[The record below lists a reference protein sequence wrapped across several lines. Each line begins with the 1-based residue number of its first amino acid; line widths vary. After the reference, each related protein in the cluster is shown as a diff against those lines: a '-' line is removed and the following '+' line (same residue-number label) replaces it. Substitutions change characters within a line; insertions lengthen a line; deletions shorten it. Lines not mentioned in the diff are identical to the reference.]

1 MKKLLLEYASM
12 LAFTI
17 TGLVFGLSFFLL
29 FINFYHMEELVETV
43 DIASYNDTNKA
54 SVENKINQIKN
65 NISVYEQSNYQGSL
79 NIYGLNTVKSRLENC
94 VEIIE
99 SDDMM
104 KYLNLNNI
112 SINDSYN
119 FTVDFR
125 NKILN
130 DCLVMQ
136 VTSMINTDTVEALPS
151 FNLIKP
157 YIQINVNNL
166 LNSYHYVQNNIENSD
181 HYYFTT
187 ETNKT
192 NFFDLVEDSYTDTM
206 NNYQVT
212 LDLLV
217 EISNWYRNVVI
228 GG

>member
-12 LAFTI
+12 LAYTI
-17 TGLVFGLSFFLL
+17 TGLIFGLSFFLL
-29 FINFYHMEELVETV
+29 FINFYHMQELAETV
-43 DIASYNDTNKA
+43 DISAYNITNKT
-54 SVENKINQIKN
+54 SVENKLNLIKN
-65 NISVYEQSNYQGSL
+65 NISVYNQSTYQGSL
-79 NIYGLNTVKSRLENC
+79 NVYGLNTVKSRLENC
-94 VEIIE
+94 IEIIE

>member
-12 LAFTI
+12 LAYTI
-17 TGLVFGLSFFLL
+17 TGLIFGLSFFLL
-29 FINFYHMEELVETV
+29 FINFYHMQELAETV
-43 DIASYNDTNKA
+43 DISAYNITNKT
-54 SVENKINQIKN
+54 SVENKLNLIKN
-65 NISVYEQSNYQGSL
+65 NISVYNQSTYQGSL
-79 NIYGLNTVKSRLENC
+79 NVYGLNTVKSRLENC
-94 VEIIE
+94 IEIIE

-151 FNLIKP
+151 FDLIKP

-192 NFFDLVEDSYTDTM
+192 NFFDLVEDSYADTM

>member
-1 MKKLLLEYASM
+1 MKKILLEYASM
-12 LAFTI
+12 LAFTV
-17 TGLVFGLSFFLL
+17 TGLIFGLSFFLL
-29 FINFYHMEELVETV
+29 FINFYQIEELAETV

-54 SVENKINQIKN
+54 SIETKINQIKN
-65 NISVYEQSNYQGSL
+65 NISVYEQSNYRGSL

-94 VEIIE
+94 IEIIE

-104 KYLNLNNI
+104 KYFDLDQI
-112 SINDSYN
+112 GINDSYN
-119 FTVDFR
+119 FTIDFR
-125 NKILN
+125 NRILN

-136 VTSMINTDTVEALPS
+136 VTSIINTDTVESLPNFS
-151 FNLIKP
+151 LIKP
-157 YIQINVNNL
+157 YIQIDLNNL
-166 LNSYHYVQNNIENSD
+166 LNSYNYVKNNIENSD

-192 NFFDLVEDSYTDTM
+192 NFFDLTEDSYTETM
-206 NNYQVT
+206 NNYQSA

-217 EISNWYRNVVI
+217 EISNWYRYTVI

>member
-12 LAFTI
+12 LAYTI
-17 TGLVFGLSFFLL
+17 TGLIFGLSFFLL
-29 FINFYHMEELVETV
+29 FINFYHMQELAETV
-43 DIASYNDTNKA
+43 DISAYNITNKT
-54 SVENKINQIKN
+54 SVENKLNLIKN
-65 NISVYEQSNYQGSL
+65 NISVYNQSTYQGSL
-79 NIYGLNTVKSRLENC
+79 NVYGLNTVKSRLENC
-94 VEIIE
+94 IEIIE

-192 NFFDLVEDSYTDTM
+192 NFFDLVEDSYADTM

>member
-1 MKKLLLEYASM
+1 MKRILLEYASM

-29 FINFYHMEELVETV
+29 FINFYHMEELAETV

-104 KYLNLNNI
+104 NYFDLDQI
-112 SINDSYN
+112 GINDSYN
-119 FTVDFR
+119 FTLDFR

-136 VTSMINTDTVEALPS
+136 VTSMINTDTVESLPN

-157 YIQINVNNL
+157 YIQIDLDNL
-166 LNSYHYVQNNIENSD
+166 LNSYNYVQNNIENSD

-192 NFFDLVEDSYTDTM
+192 NFFDLVEDSYTETM
-206 NNYQVT
+206 NNYQST

-217 EISNWYRNVVI
+217 EISNWYRYTVI

>member
-1 MKKLLLEYASM
+1 MKRILLEYASM

-29 FINFYHMEELVETV
+29 FINFYHMEELAETV

-217 EISNWYRNVVI
+217 EISNWYRNVVL

>member
-29 FINFYHMEELVETV
+29 FINFYHMKELAETV

-151 FNLIKP
+151 FDLIKP

>member
-1 MKKLLLEYASM
+1 MKKILLEYASM
-12 LAFTI
+12 LAFTV
-17 TGLVFGLSFFLL
+17 TGLVFGLAFFLL
-29 FINFYHMEELVETV
+29 FINFYHMEELAETV

-54 SVENKINQIKN
+54 SIENKINQIKN

-104 KYLNLNNI
+104 NYFDLDQI
-112 SINDSYN
+112 GINDSYN
-119 FTVDFR
+119 FTLDFR

-136 VTSMINTDTVEALPS
+136 VTSMINTDTVESLPN

-157 YIQINVNNL
+157 YIQIDLDNL
-166 LNSYHYVQNNIENSD
+166 LNSYNYVQNNIENSD

-187 ETNKT
+187 ENNKT
-192 NFFDLVEDSYTDTM
+192 NFFDLVEDSYTETM
-206 NNYQVT
+206 NNYQST

-217 EISNWYRNVVI
+217 EISNWYRYTVI

>member
-1 MKKLLLEYASM
+1 MKKILLEYASM

-29 FINFYHMEELVETV
+29 FINFYHMEELAETV

-104 KYLNLNNI
+104 NYFDLDQI
-112 SINDSYN
+112 GINDSYN
-119 FTVDFR
+119 FTLDFR

-136 VTSMINTDTVEALPS
+136 VTSMINTDTVESLPN

-157 YIQINVNNL
+157 YIQIDLDNL
-166 LNSYHYVQNNIENSD
+166 LNSYNYVQNNIENSD

-187 ETNKT
+187 ENNKT
-192 NFFDLVEDSYTDTM
+192 NFFDLVEDSYTETM
-206 NNYQVT
+206 NNYQST

-217 EISNWYRNVVI
+217 EISNWYRYTVI

>member
-29 FINFYHMEELVETV
+29 FINFYHMEELAETV

>member
-1 MKKLLLEYASM
+1 MKRILLEYASM

-29 FINFYHMEELVETV
+29 FINFYHMEELAETV

-54 SVENKINQIKN
+54 SIETKINQIKN
-65 NISVYEQSNYQGSL
+65 NISVYEQSNYRGSL

-104 KYLNLNNI
+104 KYFDLDQI
-112 SINDSYN
+112 GINDSYN
-119 FTVDFR
+119 FTIDFR
-125 NKILN
+125 NRILN

-136 VTSMINTDTVEALPS
+136 VTSIINTDTVESLPNFS
-151 FNLIKP
+151 LIKP
-157 YIQINVNNL
+157 YIQIDLNNL
-166 LNSYHYVQNNIENSD
+166 LNSYNYVQNNIENSD

-192 NFFDLVEDSYTDTM
+192 NFFDLTEDSYTETM
-206 NNYQVT
+206 NNYQSA

-217 EISNWYRNVVI
+217 EISNWYRYTVI

>member
-1 MKKLLLEYASM
+1 MKKILLEYASM

-29 FINFYHMEELVETV
+29 FINFYHMEELAETV

-54 SVENKINQIKN
+54 SIENKINQIKN

-104 KYLNLNNI
+104 NYFDLDQI
-112 SINDSYN
+112 GINDSYN
-119 FTVDFR
+119 FTLDFR

-136 VTSMINTDTVEALPS
+136 VTSMINTDTVESLPN

-157 YIQINVNNL
+157 YIQIDLDNL
-166 LNSYHYVQNNIENSD
+166 LNSYNYVQNNIENSD

-187 ETNKT
+187 ENNKT
-192 NFFDLVEDSYTDTM
+192 NFFDLVEDSYTETM
-206 NNYQVT
+206 NNYQST
-212 LDLLV
+212 LDLIV
-217 EISNWYRNVVI
+217 EISNWYRYTVI

>member
-1 MKKLLLEYASM
+1 MKKILLEYASM
-12 LAFTI
+12 LAFTV
-17 TGLVFGLSFFLL
+17 TGLVFGLAFFLL
-29 FINFYHMEELVETV
+29 FINFYHMEELAETV

-54 SVENKINQIKN
+54 SIENKINQIKN

-104 KYLNLNNI
+104 NYFDLDQI
-112 SINDSYN
+112 GINDSYN
-119 FTVDFR
+119 FTLDFR

-136 VTSMINTDTVEALPS
+136 VTSMINTDTVESLPN

-157 YIQINVNNL
+157 YIQIDLDNL
-166 LNSYHYVQNNIENSD
+166 LNSYNYVQNNIENSD

-192 NFFDLVEDSYTDTM
+192 NFFDLTEDSYTETM
-206 NNYQVT
+206 NNYQSA

-217 EISNWYRNVVI
+217 EISNWYRYTVI

>member
-1 MKKLLLEYASM
+1 MKKILLEYASM
-12 LAFTI
+12 LAFTV
-17 TGLVFGLSFFLL
+17 TGLVFGLAFFLL
-29 FINFYHMEELVETV
+29 FINFYHMEELAETV

-54 SVENKINQIKN
+54 SIENKINQIKN

-104 KYLNLNNI
+104 NYFDLDQI
-112 SINDSYN
+112 GINDSYN
-119 FTVDFR
+119 FTLDFR

-136 VTSMINTDTVEALPS
+136 VTSMINTDTVESLPN

-157 YIQINVNNL
+157 YIQIDLDNL
-166 LNSYHYVQNNIENSD
+166 LNSYNYVQNNIENSD

-192 NFFDLVEDSYTDTM
+192 NFFDLVEDSYTETM
-206 NNYQVT
+206 NNYQST
-212 LDLLV
+212 LDLIV
-217 EISNWYRNVVI
+217 EISNWYRYTVI

>member
-29 FINFYHMEELVETV
+29 FINFYHMEELAETV

-65 NISVYEQSNYQGSL
+65 NTSVYEQSNYQGSL

>member
-1 MKKLLLEYASM
+1 MKKILLDYASM
-12 LAFTI
+12 LAFTV
-17 TGLVFGLSFFLL
+17 TGLIFGLSFFLL
-29 FINFYHMEELVETV
+29 FINFYHMEELAETV

-54 SVENKINQIKN
+54 SIETKINQIKN
-65 NISVYEQSNYQGSL
+65 NISVYEQSNYRGSL

-104 KYLNLNNI
+104 KYFDLDQI
-112 SINDSYN
+112 GINDSYN
-119 FTVDFR
+119 FTIDFR
-125 NKILN
+125 NRILN

-136 VTSMINTDTVEALPS
+136 VTSIINTDTVESLPNFS
-151 FNLIKP
+151 LIKP
-157 YIQINVNNL
+157 YIQIDLNNL
-166 LNSYHYVQNNIENSD
+166 LNSYNYVQNNIENSD

-192 NFFDLVEDSYTDTM
+192 NFFDLTEDSYTETM
-206 NNYQVT
+206 NNYQSA

-217 EISNWYRNVVI
+217 EISNWYRYTVI

>member
-1 MKKLLLEYASM
+1 MKKILLEYASM

-29 FINFYHMEELVETV
+29 FINFYHMEELAETV

-104 KYLNLNNI
+104 NYFDLDQI
-112 SINDSYN
+112 GINDSYN
-119 FTVDFR
+119 FTLDFR

-136 VTSMINTDTVEALPS
+136 VTSMINTDTVESLPN

-157 YIQINVNNL
+157 YIQIDLDNL
-166 LNSYHYVQNNIENSD
+166 LNSYNYVQNNIENSD

-192 NFFDLVEDSYTDTM
+192 NFFDLVEDSYTETM
-206 NNYQVT
+206 NNYQST

-217 EISNWYRNVVI
+217 EISNWYRYTVI

>member
-29 FINFYHMEELVETV
+29 FINFYHMEELAETV

-217 EISNWYRNVVI
+217 EISNWYRNVVL

>member
-1 MKKLLLEYASM
+1 MKKILLEYASM
-12 LAFTI
+12 LAFTV
-17 TGLVFGLSFFLL
+17 TGLIFGLSFFLL
-29 FINFYHMEELVETV
+29 FINFYHMEELAETV

-54 SVENKINQIKN
+54 SIETKINQIKN
-65 NISVYEQSNYQGSL
+65 NISVYEQSNYRGSL

-94 VEIIE
+94 IEIIE

-104 KYLNLNNI
+104 KYFDLDQI
-112 SINDSYN
+112 GINDSYN
-119 FTVDFR
+119 FTIDFR
-125 NKILN
+125 NRILN

-136 VTSMINTDTVEALPS
+136 VTSIINTDTVESLPNFS
-151 FNLIKP
+151 LIKP
-157 YIQINVNNL
+157 YIQIDLNNL
-166 LNSYHYVQNNIENSD
+166 LNSYNYVQNNIENSD

-192 NFFDLVEDSYTDTM
+192 NFFDLTEDSYTETM
-206 NNYQVT
+206 NNYQSA

-217 EISNWYRNVVI
+217 EISNWYRYTVI

>member
-1 MKKLLLEYASM
+1 MKKILLEYASM
-12 LAFTI
+12 LAFTV
-17 TGLVFGLSFFLL
+17 TGLIFGLSFFLL
-29 FINFYHMEELVETV
+29 FINFYHMEELAETV

-54 SVENKINQIKN
+54 SIEAKINQIKN
-65 NISVYEQSNYQGSL
+65 NISVYEQSNYRGSL

-94 VEIIE
+94 IEIIE

-104 KYLNLNNI
+104 KYFDLDQI
-112 SINDSYN
+112 GINDSYN
-119 FTVDFR
+119 FTIDFR
-125 NKILN
+125 NRILN

-136 VTSMINTDTVEALPS
+136 VTSIINTDTVESLPNFS
-151 FNLIKP
+151 LIKP
-157 YIQINVNNL
+157 YIQIDLNNL
-166 LNSYHYVQNNIENSD
+166 LNSYNYVQNNIENSD

-192 NFFDLVEDSYTDTM
+192 NFFDLTEDSYTETM
-206 NNYQVT
+206 NNYQSA

-217 EISNWYRNVVI
+217 EISNWYRYTVI

>member
-29 FINFYHMEELVETV
+29 FINFYHMEELAETV

-151 FNLIKP
+151 FDLIKP

>member
-1 MKKLLLEYASM
+1 MKRILLEYASM

-29 FINFYHMEELVETV
+29 FINFYHMEELAETV

>member
-1 MKKLLLEYASM
+1 MKKILLEYASM

-29 FINFYHMEELVETV
+29 FINFYHMEELAETV

-54 SVENKINQIKN
+54 SIENKINQIKN

-104 KYLNLNNI
+104 NYFDLDQI
-112 SINDSYN
+112 GINDSYN
-119 FTVDFR
+119 FTLDFR

-136 VTSMINTDTVEALPS
+136 VTSMINTDTVESLPN

-157 YIQINVNNL
+157 YIQIDLDNL
-166 LNSYHYVQNNIENSD
+166 LNSYNYVQNNIENSD

-192 NFFDLVEDSYTDTM
+192 NFFDLVEDSYTETM
-206 NNYQVT
+206 NNYQST

-217 EISNWYRNVVI
+217 EISNWYRYTVI

>member
-1 MKKLLLEYASM
+1 MKKILLEYASM
-12 LAFTI
+12 LAFTV
-17 TGLVFGLSFFLL
+17 TGLIFGLSFFLL
-29 FINFYHMEELVETV
+29 FINFYHMEELAETV

-54 SVENKINQIKN
+54 SIETKINQIKN
-65 NISVYEQSNYQGSL
+65 NISVYEQSNYRGSL

-104 KYLNLNNI
+104 KYFDLDQI
-112 SINDSYN
+112 GINDSYN
-119 FTVDFR
+119 FTIDFR
-125 NKILN
+125 NRILN

-136 VTSMINTDTVEALPS
+136 VTSIINTDTVESLPNFS
-151 FNLIKP
+151 LIKP
-157 YIQINVNNL
+157 YIQIDLNNL
-166 LNSYHYVQNNIENSD
+166 LNSYNYVQNNIENSD

-192 NFFDLVEDSYTDTM
+192 NFFDLTEDSYTETM
-206 NNYQVT
+206 NNYQSA

-217 EISNWYRNVVI
+217 EISNWYRYTVI

>member
-1 MKKLLLEYASM
+1 MKKILLEYASM
-12 LAFTI
+12 LAFTV
-17 TGLVFGLSFFLL
+17 TGLVFGLAFFLL
-29 FINFYHMEELVETV
+29 FINFYHMEELAETV

-54 SVENKINQIKN
+54 SIENKINQIKN

-104 KYLNLNNI
+104 NYFDLDQI
-112 SINDSYN
+112 GINDSYN
-119 FTVDFR
+119 FTLDFR

-136 VTSMINTDTVEALPS
+136 VTSMINTDTVESLPN

-157 YIQINVNNL
+157 YIQIDLNNL
-166 LNSYHYVQNNIENSD
+166 LNSYNYVQNNIENSD

-192 NFFDLVEDSYTDTM
+192 NFFDLTEDSYTETM
-206 NNYQVT
+206 NNYQSA

-217 EISNWYRNVVI
+217 EISNWYRYTVI